1 MPEYDRGG
9 DYSMSDS
16 SRNVQLE
23 KIIKQSSWCQRNW
36 DLSKSISERD
46 IQTLKYAVTHCPSK
60 QNRVF
65 YKALFIQDRNIIQA
79 IHDSSDSFTIRW
91 DPHEAVTNTQTLANL
106 LVVFVRD
113 RDENTLARTEKEYD
127 KGVIDGKTKTDEDRS
142 VGIAGAYLAFA
153 ANMLGYRTGFYNILH
168 NKKRVESILNTPD
181 VLLSVGVGFHNE
193 DVNIRQSHVWPEFT
207 YPSFEKNIQVED
219 M

>member
-1 MPEYDRGG
+1 M
-9 DYSMSDS
+9 
-16 SRNVQLE
+16 
-23 KIIKQSSWCQRNW
+23 
-36 DLSKSISERD
+36 
-46 IQTLKYAVTHCPSK
+46 
-60 QNRVF
+60 
-65 YKALFIQDRNIIQA
+65 
-79 IHDSSDSFTIRW
+79 
-91 DPHEAVTNTQTLANL
+91 
-106 LVVFVRD
+106 
-113 RDENTLARTEKEYD
+113 
-127 KGVIDGKTKTDEDRS
+127 IDGKTKTDEDRS

-168 NKKRVESILNTPD
+168 NKKRVESILNTPN